1 MTIERTPTPSAGSL
15 LSDALTNVS
24 SLVRN
29 EVDLARAELS
39 ENLERAGA
47 AVGYIV
53 AAVVIAMVALS
64 VLAAALVA
72 GVTAAGIPP
81 AWAAVIVGVVLAVIA
96 FSLSAKGLKDL
107 KLSNIAP
114 TRTAK
119 NLRRDVNAIKEAT
132 HD

>member
-1 MTIERTPTPSAGSL
+1 MTIERTTNPSAGTL

-24 SLVRN
+24 SLMRN

-39 ENLERAGA
+39 ENIDRAGGA
-47 AVGYIV
+47 LGYIV
-53 AAVVIAMVALS
+53 AAVVIAIVALS

-72 GVTAAGIPP
+72 GLTAAGIQP
-81 AWAAVIVGVVLAVIA
+81 AWAALIVGVALTIIA

-119 NLRRDVNAIKEAT
+119 NLRRDVNAIKEAS

>member
-96 FSLSAKGLKDL
+96 FSLSAKGLKVL

>member
-81 AWAAVIVGVVLAVIA
+81 AWAAVIVGVVLAVIE

>member
-1 MTIERTPTPSAGSL
+1 M
-15 LSDALTNVS
+15 
-24 SLVRN
+24 RN

>member
-1 MTIERTPTPSAGSL
+1 MINALDRQKNFLRPGFTLTSALEAFLDPLVTILSL
-15 LSDALTNVS
+15 LACLALFDQPVS
-24 SLVRN
+24 
-29 EVDLARAELS
+29 ARYTIL
-39 ENLERAGA
+39 G
-47 AVGYIV
+47 
-53 AAVVIAMVALS
+53 
-64 VLAAALVA
+64 
-72 GVTAAGIPP
+72 
-81 AWAAVIVGVVLAVIA
+81 VIA